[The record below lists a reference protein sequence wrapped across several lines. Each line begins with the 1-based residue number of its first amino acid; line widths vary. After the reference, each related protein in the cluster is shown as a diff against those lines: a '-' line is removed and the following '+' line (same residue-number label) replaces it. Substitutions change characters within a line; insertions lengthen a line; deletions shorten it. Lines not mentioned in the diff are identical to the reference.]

1 MPLRTFVKRGTVR
14 TLLRNSTVASFT
26 RSIMRTSAIFVEFT
40 TPWSLLATHHV
51 IRGQFSAYELPFS
64 KPSNRSVED
73 DRFWHVFALPNL
85 FNEIG

>member
-1 MPLRTFVKRGTVR
+1 
-14 TLLRNSTVASFT
+14 
-26 RSIMRTSAIFVEFT
+26 MRTSAIFVEFT

-64 KPSNRSVED
+64 KTSNRSVDD

-85 FNEIG
+85 FNEIGQGPAALAPGVDIAAWVAPTLSPFIR